1 MDTKINNPLFGTRT
15 ATKAT
20 LLSAAFLLSACGEG
34 GGSDPSWPEP
44 LPEKGS
50 PGEIGSTLPLTP
62 KEQQIRGDVR
72 AATVQITA
80 VGDWILPRGLT
91 SVDVQKRS
99 SGTGFFIDDT
109 GYIVT
114 NNHVVTGA
122 GRLTVNVKDV
132 YIPYPVELVG
142 VAECEDLAVLKTTVG
157 NSGFDALQWSET
169 PPGINMKIG
178 ASGFPS
184 DVSSSVTGESIYTFT
199 DGIINTDVRLNNTT
213 WASTIMFNHSA
224 RTAPGSSGGPVVDMK
239 TGDVIG
245 VHYASTGDRFM
256 AISSTEAK
264 RIVDTIIGGNDVL
277 SIGISAKVVFRYT
290 DKSGNGG
297 LAFARDIPEGATAEP
312 FGVWVN
318 GLEAGGK
325 AKTIGIQSGDIITS
339 IGGVKL
345 QYDPSDDLETR
356 RSKSTMGVYCGVL
369 RSNNPNKGTVLDIEI
384 YRPKAGGVTCA
395 GEING
400 QSLALKENPAIACP
414 SRPANTESPDEGSPK
429 TTKTDSTVVS
439 GSLCCAD
446 YQSEDGEFEGR
457 YMDMYTLYTSS
468 EGEVTVEMKST
479 SLDSYLL
486 IGLMSPDGE
495 TVEDVY
501 FDDDSGS
508 GWNAKVT
515 FHKLSGR
522 EYVILATSAGPE
534 ETGPYTLHFRG
545 FGASELPGGHRARVM
560 PADISLERLLHGMG
574 IH

>member
-1 MDTKINNPLFGTRT
+1 METKTNNPLFDFKT
-15 ATKAT
+15 ATRAA
-20 LLSAAFLLSACGEG
+20 LLSAPFLISACGD
-34 GGSDPSWPEP
+34 GGSGTSRPEP
-44 LPEKGS
+44 YPEVDSVTQGGS
-50 PGEIGSTLPLTP
+50 SLPLTP
-62 KEQQIRGDVR
+62 KEQRIRGDVR
-72 AATVQITA
+72 AASVQITA
-80 VGDWILPRGLT
+80 VGDWILPKGLT
-91 SVDVQKRS
+91 SVDIQRRN
-99 SGTGFFIDDT
+99 SGTGFFIDET
-109 GYIVT
+109 GFIVT

-122 GRLTVNVKDV
+122 GRLSVNVKDV
-132 YIPYPVELVG
+132 HIPYPVELVG
-142 VAECEDLAVLKTTVG
+142 VAECEDLAVLRTTVG
-157 NSGFDALQWSET
+157 NSGFDALRWSEA
-169 PPGINMKIG
+169 PPRINMKIG
-178 ASGFPS
+178 ASGYPG
-184 DVSSSVTGESIYTFT
+184 DVSNSVTGDSVYTFT

-224 RTAPGSSGGPVVDMK
+224 RTAPGSSGGPVVDME

-245 VHYASTGDRFM
+245 VHYTSTGDRFM

-264 RIVDTIIGGNDVL
+264 RIVDTIISGSDVL
-277 SIGISAKVVFRYT
+277 SIGISAEVVFKYT

-318 GLEAGGK
+318 GLKAGGK

-356 RSKSTMGVYCGVL
+356 RAKKTMGVYCGVL
-369 RSNNPNKGTVLDIEI
+369 RSNNPNKGNVLDIEI

-400 QSLALKENPAIACP
+400 QSLALTEDSAMACP
-414 SRPANTESPDEGSPK
+414 SRPVNTEPADKENPK
-429 TTKTDSTVVS
+429 TKETNTTVVIS

-446 YQSEDGEFEGR
+446 YQADDGEFEGR

-468 EGEVTVEMKST
+468 EGEVTVEMRST

-501 FDDDSGS
+501 FDDDSGTN
-508 GWNAKVT
+508 WNAKVT
-515 FHKLSGR
+515 FHKQSGR

-534 ETGPYTLHFRG
+534 ETGPYSLYFSG
-545 FGASELPGGHRARVM
+545 FDASELPGGHQARA
-560 PADISLERLLHGMG
+560 ASAEISPERFLQGME